1 MKMRFL
7 GIIYTIVMLVM
18 FKVLLGS
25 FGQDDFSKR
34 DMVYYNDI
42 IEQINDAYNSG
53 MSVDDIKKQYNCDI
67 LLRDDSDYMSKLYG
81 YYANYGLVVDF
92 EPDEV
97 IGKICFVAEEN
108 AFSDAKGNVRRN
120 IIYIWVALFVSGY
133 VFMFVLYY
141 NYIRPF
147 KELKHFS
154 GEVAKGNLDVLL
166 PMHRANLFGA
176 FTESFD
182 LMREE
187 LSKSRKREAEAEKS
201 KKELVAQL
209 SHDIKTPVATIK
221 ATCEVLE
228 MQEKMKAD
236 ASDATLEK
244 IGYISNKADTIDS
257 LISNMF
263 QATLEELEVLEV
275 KPVETDSRI
284 ISGFFDELSSYGNIV
299 VDNELPECLVYMDK
313 LRMEQV
319 IGNVIGN
326 SAKYAGTDIN
336 VSYKL
341 CEEVAVNGAGIAS
354 GLHNAK
360 DANTIGKNNFLKI
373 TVRDYGPGIPDEDIY
388 NVTEKFYRGKNAVG
402 KQGSG
407 LGLYL
412 AKFFMEKQ
420 LGGCE
425 CYNDNGFVVEL
436 YLKKV

>member
-18 FKVLLGS
+18 LKVLLGS

-81 YYANYGLVVDF
+81 YYANYSLVVDF

-166 PMHRANLFGA
+166 PMHRTNMFGA

-341 CEEVAVNGAGIAS
+341 CEEVAVNGAGIVP
-354 GLHNAK
+354 GLHNVK

-373 TVRDYGPGIPDEDIY
+373 IIRDYGPGIPDEDIY
-388 NVTEKFYRGKNAVG
+388 NVTEKFYRGKNAAG

-420 LGGCE
+420 LGGFE